1 MDLLD
6 IKDEFKNS
14 KVLLVVLGTLLI
26 PVIHSVDSL
35 LVGLY
40 KIFGLSFKSVSI
52 LSISFHG
59 LIIVCLVIAL
69 YWTFSNQNS
78 GQSKISLSHRTLKNW
93 GIITFSIL
101 VAGAAVRVYT
111 EIYSDKTPDIS
122 QIDSEGLT
130 IHELAYISMTE
141 TGLMTLRHILL
152 FIIYFVI
159 VFRRKSD

>member
-6 IKDEFKNS
+6 ITDEFKNS

-40 KIFGLSFKSVSI
+40 KIFGLSIKSFSI

-59 LIIVCLVIAL
+59 LIIVCLAVAL
-69 YWTFSNQNS
+69 YWTFSNQNP
-78 GQSKISLSHRTLKNW
+78 GQAKISLSSRTLKKW
-93 GIITFSIL
+93 GIISFSIL
-101 VAGAAVRVYT
+101 VAGAAVSVYT
-111 EIYSDKTPDIS
+111 KVYSDKTPDIS

-130 IHELAYISMTE
+130 INDLAYLSITQ
-141 TGLMTLRHILL
+141 TGLMTLRNILL

>member
-1 MDLLD
+1 MELLD

-14 KVLLVVLGTLLI
+14 KILLVILGTLLI

-35 LVGLY
+35 LTGLY
-40 KIFGLSFKSVSI
+40 NIFGLSIKSLLI

-59 LIIVCLVIAL
+59 LIIVCLVSSL
-69 YWTFSNQNS
+69 YWIFSNQKTE
-78 GQSKISLSHRTLKNW
+78 QAKISVSLETLKNW
-93 GIITFSIL
+93 GIISFSIL
-101 VAGAAVRVYT
+101 VAGAAVSVYT
-111 EIYSDKTPDIS
+111 KMYSDKTPDIS

-130 IHELAYISMTE
+130 IENLAYLSMTQ
-141 TGLMTLRHILL
+141 TGLMTLRNVLL